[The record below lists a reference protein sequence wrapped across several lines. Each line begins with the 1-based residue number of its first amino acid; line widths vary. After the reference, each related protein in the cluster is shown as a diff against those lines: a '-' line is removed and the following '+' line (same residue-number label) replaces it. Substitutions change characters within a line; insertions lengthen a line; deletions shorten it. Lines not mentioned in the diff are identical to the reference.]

1 MDPNFDIINPNIDY
15 FIEEKYNSKIE
26 NSKIGNLSKPKL
38 SANKFINSKK
48 QKMFENRKH
57 IDNKYSKYYIDPTL
71 RFLTYLTNAELK

>member
-38 SANKFINSKK
+38 SANKFINSK
-48 QKMFENRKH
+48 
-57 IDNKYSKYYIDPTL
+57 
-71 RFLTYLTNAELK
+71 